1 MFDKCDSNQ
10 QNYRQE
16 LIPHTKSQPFRVF
29 VRNDL
34 VDMKTRSHRVSSKI
48 FLELKEKF

>member
-1 MFDKCDSNQ
+1 MFDKCDPNQ
-10 QNYRQE
+10 QKYRQE
-16 LIPHTKSQPFRVF
+16 LIPNTKFQPFRVF

-34 VDMKTRSHRVSSKI
+34 VDIKTRSHRVSSKL